1 MRSLATLILILTLN
15 ITGFS
20 CSGNVNK
27 DDPESSDKTEKVSAN
42 IDKEKIYIGR
52 TDEVGI
58 LIEDNRTHQKD
69 KEFDFEDING
79 YVNYFNFVNG
89 IAKTYKGDD
98 IEVTIEDYKPEFKR
112 LTDLKLNDKLYIATD
127 NEVLEG
133 YIARYYINTDDEIGS
148 GNAFYSVADVPNAL
162 LLKTDM
168 IVIAS
173 RDKITSPINTKK
185 VTDAGVID
193 KAMEVMKPKTKGMK
207 MTDFEGNIEQEVDV
221 KLSSEDFT
229 AIALENGDY
238 AVGFNKRLNFD
249 TYISCIF
256 IMNSSGEVT
265 NWIENFT
272 EPKFDYTTLM
282 GVIDLNG
289 DGELEYLVETGYYEG
304 AGYGLYKSNK
314 GVLEAIATGFFFG
327 V

>member
-1 MRSLATLILILTLN
+1 MRLLAITFIFLSFTV
-15 ITGFS
+15 TGFS

-27 DDPESSDKTEKVSAN
+27 DNPESSDKTEKVSTDIN
-42 IDKEKIYIGR
+42 KDNIYIGR

-69 KEFDFEDING
+69 KEFDFEDVNG
-79 YVNYFNFVNG
+79 YTNYFNFIRE
-89 IAKTYKGDD
+89 IAKKYNGDE
-98 IEVTIEDYKPEFKR
+98 IEVTINEYKPEFSR
-112 LTDLKLNDKLYIATD
+112 LTDLKLNDKLYIATE

-133 YIARYYINTDDEIGS
+133 EIARYYINTDDEIGS
-148 GNAFYSVADVPNAL
+148 GNMFYSVADVPNAL

-168 IVIAS
+168 VVIAS
-173 RDKITSPINTKK
+173 KDKISSPINAKK
-185 VTDAGVID
+185 VTEASVID
-193 KAMEVMKPKTKGMK
+193 KAMEVMNPKTKGLK
-207 MTDFEGNIEQEVDV
+207 MTDFEGNLEQEVDV

-238 AVGFNKRLNFD
+238 VVGFNKRLNFD

-256 IMNSSGEVT
+256 IMNTGGEVT

-289 DGELEYLVETGYYEG
+289 DGNLEYLVETGYYEG
-304 AGYGLYKSNK
+304 AGYGLYKSNN